1 MKKAVLM
8 SYFCLL
14 GLTSFGQ
21 MSNKMQE
28 DKIKHVIAGAV
39 ISVATTELVYTKTKN
54 HTTSVLIGIGAG
66 VLCGFMKEVY
76 DSTGRGNRDVKD
88 FLWTSTG
95 STLPTISFVIH
106 L

>member
-8 SYFCLL
+8 SYFCLFVFA
-14 GLTSFGQ
+14 SFGQ
-21 MSNKMQE
+21 MSNNMEE

-39 ISVATTELVYTKTKN
+39 ISVAATELIYTKTKN
-54 HTTSVLIGIGAG
+54 HTTSVLVGVGVG
-66 VLCGFMKEVY
+66 VLFGFMKEVY
-76 DSTGRGNRDVKD
+76 DSSGRGNRDVKD
-88 FLWTSTG
+88 FLWTSAG